1 MHIVVCYLTFNMR
14 YTALALNPGKNSIT
28 VVTDWDV
35 TTVDGKVPLYVQ
47 QGNSVQAA

>member
-1 MHIVVCYLTFNMR
+1 
-14 YTALALNPGKNSIT
+14 